1 MDEEEKNMLYNE
13 INNLKD
19 IDHPNI
25 VKMFEFFEDS
35 KKFYIITDLSK
46 GGELFDEIVRR
57 GKFSEKDAAMLVKQI
72 LSCINYCHGINIV
85 HRDLKPENILLEENK
100 ELDQI
105 KIIDFGTSKIFTK
118 KQILN
123 EKIGTAYYVAPEVI
137 SRHYN
142 EKCDVWSIGVITYV
156 LIAGVPPFNGAND
169 QEIIKKVK
177 SGKFRF

>member
-57 GKFSEKDAAMLVKQI
+57 GKFSEKDAAMLVK
-72 LSCINYCHGINIV
+72 
-85 HRDLKPENILLEENK
+85 
-100 ELDQI
+100 
-105 KIIDFGTSKIFTK
+105 
-118 KQILN
+118 
-123 EKIGTAYYVAPEVI
+123 
-137 SRHYN
+137 
-142 EKCDVWSIGVITYV
+142 
-156 LIAGVPPFNGAND
+156 
-169 QEIIKKVK
+169 
-177 SGKFRF
+177 